1 MSEGDAAMP
10 ELPVRTLP
18 RFSLPHSRAA
28 WNTPGFDAVFKHEVE
43 QLDAGLMPLQQGLTG
58 TSSVADAPF
67 TVLLLR
73 ATAAGDCLQVKAG
86 IVYAG
91 ILGGCSCADD
101 PTPLEAQPEYCEL
114 WFDIDLRSGET
125 DIRLATEA

>member
-1 MSEGDAAMP
+1 MSE
-10 ELPVRTLP
+10 LPIQPP
-18 RFSLPHSRAA
+18 RFRLPHAWAA
-28 WNTPGFDAVFKHEVE
+28 WDTPDFDTVFKREVE
-43 QLDAGLMPLQQGLTG
+43 QLDAGLLPLQQGLTG

-73 ATAAGDCLQVKAG
+73 ATAAGDGLQVKAG

-114 WFDIDLRSGET
+114 WFDIDLRSGAT
-125 DIRLATEA
+125 DVRLATDA

>member
-1 MSEGDAAMP
+1 MNDAVACP
-10 ELPVRTLP
+10 ERPIQLP
-18 RFSLPHSRAA
+18 RARAA
-28 WNTPGFDAVFKHEVE
+28 WNTPDFDTVFKREVE
-43 QLDAGLMPLQQGLTG
+43 QLDPGVLPLQQGLTG

-73 ATAAGDCLQVKAG
+73 ATAAGDSLRVKAG

-114 WFDIDLRSGET
+114 WFDIDLRSGEARVRPAT
-125 DIRLATEA
+125 DA

>member
-1 MSEGDAAMP
+1 MP
-10 ELPVRTLP
+10 ELPPHTP
-18 RFSLPHSRAA
+18 RFSLLQSRAA
-28 WNTPGFDAVFKHEVE
+28 WNTPDFDTVFKREIE
-43 QLDAGLMPLQQGLTG
+43 QLDAGLLPLQQGLSG

-73 ATAAGDCLQVKAG
+73 ATATGDCLQVKAG

-114 WFDIDLRSGET
+114 WFDIDLRSGAT
-125 DIRLATEA
+125 DVRLATVA

>member
-1 MSEGDAAMP
+1 MALPMP
-10 ELPVRTLP
+10 ELPPHTRRV
-18 RFSLPHSRAA
+18 SLPQSRAA
-28 WNTPGFDAVFKHEVE
+28 WNTPDFDTVFKREVE
-43 QLDAGLMPLQQGLTG
+43 QLDAGLLPLQQGLTG

-73 ATAAGDCLQVKAG
+73 ATAAGDCLRVKAG

-114 WFDIDLRSGET
+114 WFDIDLRSGEA
-125 DIRLATEA
+125 DIRLATDA

>member
-1 MSEGDAAMP
+1 MSEGNRDP
-10 ELPVRTLP
+10 GLPP
-18 RFSLPHSRAA
+18 RFSLPRSIAA
-28 WNTPGFDAVFKHEVE
+28 WNTPDFDTVFKHEVG
-43 QLDAGLMPLQQGLTG
+43 QLDPGLLPLQQGLSG

-67 TVLLLR
+67 TVLPQR
-73 ATAAGDCLQVKAG
+73 ATVAGDCLQVKAG

-125 DIRLATEA
+125 DVRLATDA